1 MSLHQAD
8 IKGSPEEKLSDDI
21 GKETLQKTAEVLEQT
36 AGLYCW
42 KLHKHLSSLT

>member
-8 IKGSPEEKLSDDI
+8 IKGSHKEKFSDDTDS
-21 GKETLQKTAEVLEQT
+21 ETLQKTAGQLEQT

-42 KLHKHLSSLT
+42 KLHKHLSP